1 MTISVGEGLTRE
13 ERETTITF
21 HEGSDTLTVST
32 ASPVFV
38 RRLEKLCMSIGV
50 EVEYRSMWDV
60 RAVLPVQCL
69 KLNKPVR
76 LSDAERERR
85 AAAMRERRA
94 RQLAGVSR

>member
-13 ERETTITF
+13 ERETHIIF

-38 RRLEKLCMSIGV
+38 RKLEKLCMSLGV
-50 EVEYRSMWDV
+50 EVEYRSMWDI
-60 RAVLPVQCL
+60 RATWPVTCL
-69 KLNKPVR
+69 KLNKPIH

-94 RQLAGVSR
+94 RQVGAGR